1 LKDRS
6 VFIFTGTQQTRKL
19 EYSPISQ
26 PLHLGGADG
35 RRLVGS
41 VSGVFAKLREAT
53 ISCGMSVRPSVRLEQ
68 LGYRLTEF
76 HEILYLSIFGKIC
89 QKFKFH

>member
-1 LKDRS
+1 LNDRS

-19 EYSPISQ
+19 EYSLISQ

-35 RRLVGS
+35 RRLAGS
-41 VSGVFAKLREAT
+41 FLGAFAKLREAI
-53 ISCGMSVRPSVRLEQ
+53 ISCVMCVRPSVRIEQ

-76 HEILYLSIFGKIC
+76 HEILYLSIFRKSVK
-89 QKFKFH
+89 KFKFH